1 MTRDLDYLAPHRRHP
16 WVDFL
21 LIAPPAF
28 YVPMMVVA
36 SSGIGIGHPW
46 RLMLF
51 GGLVWGFGALFLI
64 AFRRLGV
71 GGSSPVLGVW
81 LCTYLFMTTGAIPD
95 RFGYLLGLTLIVA
108 AVAISLYLIGQRP
121 EFPVRL
127 FLGLA
132 SVLLLVE
139 VSVAGYATM
148 SEFGESRVAISLSS
162 IEVDF
167 EQTPDVVLV
176 VADAYV
182 GVDGLSRYF
191 DVDSLVKD
199 VYSRSGFWVPDLAF
213 SPYTS
218 TEAALTAVLD
228 MSYPLA
234 AGPGIT
240 RATRRDL
247 YERVGGNNRVVE
259 VFRQN
264 GYQVTMLESGWS
276 GSICGEAIDHCP
288 RPFIDEGI
296 YVALA
301 DTWIRD
307 LVLERFGYA
316 FTVGAR
322 STMSW
327 LNDNLGVLVTD
338 EKPDFVIAH
347 LEIPHPPLFLDSDC
361 ELVVTPDR
369 SGVTM
374 QQSDIQIEDRKM
386 LYLGQAACVDSF
398 VTSLAESL
406 PPEVV
411 LVLTGDHGTD
421 SHHQLAI
428 HPQEW
433 SLDMIRERLNTMFAF
448 RGPEECRPPE
458 PVLIADLFRHLF
470 SCLSDETLPVPA
482 HRLYIY
488 GVLEFDGAPSPIVDV
503 NVSLMK
509 QLLFPEGD

>member
-1 MTRDLDYLAPHRRHP
+1 MTTDPELPVPRRRRLLVDL
-16 WVDFL
+16 L

-28 YVPMMVVA
+28 YVPALVVA
-36 SSGIGIGHPW
+36 NSGISFGHPE
-46 RLMLF
+46 RLLAF
-51 GGLVWGFGALFLI
+51 GGLLWGLGAFVLIVLRGFG
-64 AFRRLGV
+64 V
-71 GGSSPVLGVW
+71 GSSISVLGAW
-81 LCTYLFMTTGAIPD
+81 LCTYLFMNTGAIPD
-95 RFGYLLGLTLIVA
+95 RFGYPIGLMLTVA
-108 AVAISLYLIGQRP
+108 AVG
-121 EFPVRL
+121 L
-127 FLGLA
+127 FLYFVAKKPGLPIRLVLSLA
-132 SVLLLVE
+132 SVLLLAE
-139 VSVAGYATM
+139 VLITGYETR
-148 SEFGESRVAISLSS
+148 SEFGESQVAPKSS
-162 IEVDF
+162 SMNVEF
-167 EQTPDVVLV
+167 EQRPDVVLI

-191 DVDSLVKD
+191 EVDSAVKD

-213 SPYTS
+213 SPYAS
-218 TEAALTAVLD
+218 TDTALSTILE
-228 MSYPLA
+228 MSYPLP
-234 AGPGIT
+234 AGPGMT
-240 RATRRDL
+240 RATTREL
-247 YERVGGNNRVVE
+247 YERIGGDNRVVE

-264 GYQVTMLESGWS
+264 GYETTMLESGWS

-307 LVLERFGYA
+307 LVLKRFGYA

-327 LNDNLGVLVTD
+327 LNDNLGVLATD

-347 LEIPHPPLFLDSDC
+347 LEIPHPPMFLDSGC

-386 LYLGQAACVDSF
+386 LYLEQAACVDSF

-433 SLDMIRERLNTMFAF
+433 SLDMVRERLNTMFAF

-458 PVLIADLFRHLF
+458 PVLVADLFRHLF
-470 SCLSDETLPVPA
+470 SCLSNETLPMPA

-488 GVLEFDGAPSPIVDV
+488 GVLEFDGAPSPIVEV
-503 NVSLMK
+503 NESLMN